1 MKKICFYLGSWV
13 KCFSCWIFHLFLI
26 PITLSSQQNLNSLIQ
41 KAPLIPQ
48 TIGAAFT
55 QSKLEYQVEILEDG
69 KEFKRVVSWDMNYE
83 LKHFDQQVSDYLT
96 KWERKAQ
103 DNSFSL
109 TYSPDNSPETKEYLM
124 KLEKLADTTLEMWK
138 PFISKVR
145 DVNPDFLALSELD
158 FGCDEIKASAKK
170 LNEAA
175 ELKNKY
181 LIAGREYISPNIDY
195 FQRIFNRLILVEDA
209 MMNNQVIYQMTRML
223 NILQEWNLAV
233 ISANS
238 QMVDT
243 GVSLN
248 NGLCKAN

>member
-1 MKKICFYLGSWV
+1 
-13 KCFSCWIFHLFLI
+13 
-26 PITLSSQQNLNSLIQ
+26 
-41 KAPLIPQ
+41 
-48 TIGAAFT
+48 
-55 QSKLEYQVEILEDG
+55 
-69 KEFKRVVSWDMNYE
+69 MNYE

-223 NILQEWNLAV
+223 NILQEWNLAL

>member
-1 MKKICFYLGSWV
+1 V
-13 KCFSCWIFHLFLI
+13 KRKYFQFTAHPRLNFFWMVNFILFSYN
-26 PITLSSQQNLNSLIQ
+26 LSAQQNLNSLFQ

-55 QSKLEYQVEILEDG
+55 TSKLEYQVEMLEDG
-69 KEFKRVVSWDMNYE
+69 KEFKRVVSWDMNSE
-83 LKHFDQQVSDYLT
+83 LKNFDQQVGDYLA
-96 KWERKAQ
+96 KLERKAQ

-109 TYSPDNSPETKEYLM
+109 TYSPDNSPESKDYLM
-124 KLEKLADTTLEMWK
+124 KLEKLADSTLELWK
-138 PFISKVR
+138 PYISKVR
-145 DVNPDFLALSELD
+145 DVNPDFMALSELD
-158 FGCDEIKASAKK
+158 YGCDEIKASAKK

-175 ELKNKY
+175 ALKNKY
-181 LIAGREYISPNIDY
+181 LLAGKEKISPHIEY
-195 FQRIFNRLILVEDA
+195 FQRIFNRLILIEDA
-209 MMNNQVIYQMTRML
+209 MMNNQVIYQMTRMI